1 MLIRKPFLHQMGI
14 YGVKINDVQ
23 EEDYDIVK
31 ITHIGFVDE
40 YGIEGL
46 ILLRADDGKEFHIH
60 AFSGEVARHISE
72 FSSDKQSVPTIYKM
86 LEEIC
91 EENETV
97 LVKVKIYESGAALR
111 ANLYFTGKKE
121 MVLRNYRASDA
132 IALAT
137 YYKIPILV
145 RNNLLR
151 ETMKA

>member
-1 MLIRKPFLHQMGI
+1 
-14 YGVKINDVQ
+14 
-23 EEDYDIVK
+23 
-31 ITHIGFVDE
+31 
-40 YGIEGL
+40 
-46 ILLRADDGKEFHIH
+46 
-60 AFSGEVARHISE
+60 
-72 FSSDKQSVPTIYKM
+72 M

-132 IALAT
+132 VALAT

>member
-1 MLIRKPFLHQMGI
+1 L
-14 YGVKINDVQ
+14 KINDSQ
-23 EEDYDIVK
+23 EPDYVTVK
-31 ITHIGFVDE
+31 ITNVGFIDE

-46 ILLRADDGKEFHIH
+46 LVLKADDAREFHMH
-60 AFSGEVARHISE
+60 AFSGEVARHISSFHSGKE
-72 FSSDKQSVPTIYKM
+72 TVPTIYKM

>member
-1 MLIRKPFLHQMGI
+1 M
-14 YGVKINDVQ
+14 KIDDAQ
-23 EEDYDIVK
+23 EQDYEIVK
-31 ITHIGFVDE
+31 ISHIGFVDE

-46 ILLRADDGKEFHIH
+46 VLLSSNDGREFQMN
-60 AFSGEVARHISE
+60 AFSGEVATHILR
-72 FSSDKQSVPTIYKM
+72 FLKNDQLVPTIYRM